1 MYILGL
7 VVGSTCLNLN
17 QRVLRALHAAGD
29 SSRRAQAQAQASYA
43 AGSPVPL
50 PLPPGPT
57 VRLD

>member
-50 PLPPGPT
+50 PL
-57 VRLD
+57 RAC